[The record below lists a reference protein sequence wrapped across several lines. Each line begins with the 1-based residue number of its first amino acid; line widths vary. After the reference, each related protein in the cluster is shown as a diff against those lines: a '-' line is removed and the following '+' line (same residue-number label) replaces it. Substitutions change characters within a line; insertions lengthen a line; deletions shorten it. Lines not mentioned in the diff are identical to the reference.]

1 MLPPLQ
7 PVQTST
13 DNDTLG
19 RSRQL
24 NKFGEDSAVLTLFK
38 VYYLEMLESNSDAIE
53 NGFEWLSTKKI

>member
-19 RSRQL
+19 RSRQR